1 MRKNVFGRQLKRDK
15 NERKALFKGLMSAL
29 VLKEKIKTTEEK
41 AKAIRGQAEKLVTK
55 AKKKGQGASPLLSP
69 YLSPLAM
76 NKMITELGSRFKDRP
91 GGYTRIIKLGRRFGD
106 NAMTVL
112 MEWTEPS
119 EIKKQIS
126 QPKAGPPLAE
136 NIKNVETITEEE
148 VKPKRKTNVKTKTTA
163 ITKPKTKTKKA
174 RKEVKK

>member
-15 NERKALFKGLMSAL
+15 NERKALFKSLMSAL

-41 AKAIRGQAEKLVTK
+41 AKAIRGQVEKLVTK
-55 AKKKGQGASPLLSP
+55 AKKKGQGVSSLLSP

-106 NAMTVL
+106 NAMMVL
-112 MEWTEPS
+112 MEWVEQSKMKDEKLKIKNEEQIKSKAPEK
-119 EIKKQIS
+119 EIKPQRMQKTS
-126 QPKAGPPLAE
+126 KKA
-136 NIKNVETITEEE
+136 
-148 VKPKRKTNVKTKTTA
+148 VKTK
-163 ITKPKTKTKKA
+163 KTTKKE
-174 RKEVKK
+174 K